1 MKRRV
6 KPALVVALEES
17 RLTPRE
23 WRRVDGT
30 LSYPSAAN
38 DAERARSVHQRGN
51 TLRGS
56 NVEPGEQW
64 DARVVVAPGG
74 PLNEC
79 VVWVMYLGASG

>member
-1 MKRRV
+1 M
-6 KPALVVALEES
+6 ALEES

-30 LSYPSAAN
+30 LSYSSAAD
-38 DAERARSVHQRGN
+38 DASRARSVHQRGN
-51 TLRGS
+51 TLRGL